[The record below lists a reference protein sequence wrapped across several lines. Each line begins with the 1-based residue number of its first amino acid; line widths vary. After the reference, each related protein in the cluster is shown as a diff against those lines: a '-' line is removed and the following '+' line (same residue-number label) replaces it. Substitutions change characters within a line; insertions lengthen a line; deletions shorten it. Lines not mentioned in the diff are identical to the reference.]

1 MTKAFSAGLGRQVKL
16 GVAALKRPTAPRFT
30 RFLLS
35 MAVPEPPPVVN
46 YFTNAMAALSRMYL
60 NDRYGC
66 CVISE
71 KAHKLGVWSTY
82 DAAPTVLASDQEIL
96 TEYKRL
102 KAGPGDSGCI
112 ISDVLDAM
120 KAGGLLCGGQYRKID
135 GYATIDNTNIL
146 EMKVALFLF
155 GPLTIGINLPADW
168 LNAPNNGVWGPTNSG
183 IVGGH
188 DVGLVG
194 YDATGFKVST
204 WGGLR
209 TLTYEAA
216 QSTRWLTET
225 YAVLGPDWYG
235 ADKVQAS
242 TRFDYAKM
250 AADLKLLQGGG
261 IPDVGPVSPPPVS
274 PPPPPPSPPPPPP
287 PAPDFAFSGTLTFKA
302 GFLQKVTA
310 AGSDPGD
317 LPADPEPH
325 FRVENWCGPFGDVP
339 VVCAAGPARFGWLD
353 LHDWAVKI
361 VDKADELYREY
372 GEPFGAVLSAARAFF
387 DDPSWA
393 TGQALYDAL
402 RAFEPK
408 LPATAPP
415 AGFGPTDILVW
426 AQAIS
431 ALIDLLK
438 EMRKPKAA

>member
-1 MTKAFSAGLGRQVKL
+1 MTKAFSAGLGRHVKL

-35 MAVPEPPPVVN
+35 MAVPEPPPVVD
-46 YFTNAMAALSRMYL
+46 YATKAGASLSRMYL

-66 CVISE
+66 CVISG
-71 KAHKLGVWSTY
+71 KAHKLGVASTY
-82 DAAPTVLASDQEIL
+82 DGSPTLLASDQEIL

-112 ISDVLDAM
+112 ITDVLDAM
-120 KAGGLLCGGQYRKID
+120 VRGGLLMGGAYQKID
-135 GYATIDNTNIL
+135 GYATVDNTNLL
-146 EMKVALFLF
+146 ELKVALFLF
-155 GPLTIGINLPADW
+155 GGLTIGINLPADW
-168 LNAPNNGVWGPTNSG
+168 LNAPNGGVWDATSSR

-188 DVGLVG
+188 DVELVG
-194 YDATGFKVST
+194 YGPAGFVVST

-209 TLTYEAA
+209 TLTYRAA
-216 QSTRWLTET
+216 QSQAWLTEV
-225 YAVLGPDWYG
+225 YATLAPAWYG
-235 ADKVQAS
+235 QDKVQAA

-250 AADLKLLQGGG
+250 AGDLKVLQSGG
-261 IPDVGPVSPPPVS
+261 IPDVGPVSPPP

-325 FRVENWCGPFGDVP
+325 FRLPSVTELA
-339 VVCAAGPARFGWLD
+339 CASAPAGFGWVD

-361 VDKADELYREY
+361 LDRADELYRQY

-408 LPATAPP
+408 LPASAHP

>member
-274 PPPPPPSPPPPPP
+274 PPPPPPSPPPPPA
-287 PAPDFAFSGTLTFKA
+287 PATGWNGSLLFANGVCVGAKTD
-302 GFLQKVTA
+302 A
-310 AGSDPGD
+310 APVVIGDGD

-325 FRVENWCGPFGDVP
+325 FRSPAP
-339 VVCAAGPARFGWLD
+339 AGFGWLD

-361 VDKADELYREY
+361 LDAADELYRQY
-372 GEPFGAVLSAARAFF
+372 GTAAGEVLSAARAFF
-387 DDPSWA
+387 DDPGWA
-393 TGQALYDAL
+393 TGQKLFDAI
-402 RAFEPK
+402 RAFQSSV
-408 LPATAPP
+408 TP
-415 AGFGPTDILVW
+415 AGMPVRVGLSGAQPQAFGPQDILAW
-426 AQAIS
+426 AQVITMVIQ
-431 ALIDLLK
+431 ALQEL
-438 EMRKPKAA
+438 RKPR